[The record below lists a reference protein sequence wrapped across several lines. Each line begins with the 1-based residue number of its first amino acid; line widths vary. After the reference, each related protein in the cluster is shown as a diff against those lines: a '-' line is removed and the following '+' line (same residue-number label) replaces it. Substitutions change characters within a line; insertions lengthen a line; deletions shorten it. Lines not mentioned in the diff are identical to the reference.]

1 MAEQVTKCASEQER
15 SGLRL
20 VGHSHRLM
28 LRDSG
33 YFVSAILS
41 LAVILGWLG
50 YLTLAT
56 QGIPF

>member
-1 MAEQVTKCASEQER
+1 VTKR
-15 SGLRL
+15 SPRL
-20 VGHSHRLM
+20 VGHNHKLM

-50 YLTLAT
+50 YLTLAM
-56 QGIPF
+56 QGIESF

>member
-1 MAEQVTKCASEQER
+1 VTKR
-15 SGLRL
+15 GPRL
-20 VGHSHRLM
+20 VGHNHKLM

-50 YLTLAT
+50 YLTLAM
-56 QGIPF
+56 QGIEPF